1 MKDKELFPLSVA
13 IFFVRRGELKRI
25 STTIGAKKQSMKT
38 TFYSNGKLLITGEYL
53 VLDGARAFALPT
65 KFGQNL
71 IVENSSN
78 REIQWK
84 SYNYDEHLWY
94 EDTISFAEIIENA
107 DTKIETVKTTL
118 INILHEAYLL
128 NPDFINNSEG
138 YRISTQLTFPKNWGL
153 GTSSTLL
160 NNIAQWT
167 NIDAFRLLKNSF
179 GGSGYDI
186 ACAQNDTPIIY
197 RLEEDLP
204 VVETVPFN
212 PDFTSNIYFVYLNK
226 KQSSKAAISAYYN
239 NKNINLEHNI
249 IDNNKITNAILN
261 AKTLNEFAFAVEKH
275 EIHLSNILE
284 MRTIKEAAFP
294 DFNGVVKSLG
304 AWGGDFV
311 MAISKEDP
319 TAYFTSKGYETIL
332 YYDEMILP

>member
-1 MKDKELFPLSVA
+1 MP
-13 IFFVRRGELKRI
+13 
-25 STTIGAKKQSMKT
+25 TTY
-38 TFYSNGKLLITGEYL
+38 YSNGKLLITGEYL

-71 IVENSSN
+71 IVENGSN
-78 REIQWK
+78 KEIQWK
-84 SYNYDEHLWY
+84 SYNFDEHLWF
-94 EDTISFAEIIENA
+94 EDTILFSEIIENV
-107 DTKIETVKTTL
+107 KGSVETVKSTL

-128 NPDFINNSEG
+128 NPDFVGQAEG
-138 YRISTQLTFPKNWGL
+138 YKISTQLTFPKNWGL

-167 NIDAFRLLKNSF
+167 KIDAFTLLKNSF

-197 RLEEDLP
+197 RLEENLP
-204 VVETVPFN
+204 IVEIAAFDT
-212 PDFTSNIYFVYLNK
+212 DFTQNIFFVYLNK
-226 KQSSKAAISAYYN
+226 KQNSKVAINAYYN
-239 NKNINLEHNI
+239 NKNEDLAQNI
-249 IDNNKITNAILN
+249 RDNNKITDAVLH
-261 AKTLNEFAFAVEKH
+261 AKTLNEFAIALQKH

-284 MRTIKEAAFP
+284 IQTIKEIAFP

-311 MAISKEDP
+311 MVISRENPID
-319 TAYFTSKGYETIL
+319 YFISKGYETIL
-332 YYDEMILP
+332 SYDEMILQA